1 MSSKIFI
8 FCKGIRSRRSNVK
21 RTGINHTGFAHCH
34 TVGAEEE
41 KVTANLFVLNCID
54 CTVDINARINKVDQ
68 ISSTIAVFALTK
80 VHIGNI
86 ISIQLEFSKLVNC
99 NVTDNLTGKYVS
111 NTVIKIYSRT
121 IIRSGN
127 RARQCSY
134 RLHYKANGRNSA
146 DNFLC
151 SGIFRNSAQAEPFRA
166 TQELTVD
173 LHLNSLLISACPICI
188 KSNNLLKLILEHPL
202 QNSN

>member
-1 MSSKIFI
+1 MLIFI
-8 FCKGIRSRRSNVK
+8 KFSLGRRSNIK
-21 RTGINHTGFAHCH
+21 RTSVNHTGFAHSH

-41 KVTANLFVLNCID
+41 KVTANLFVLDSID
-54 CTVDINARINKVDQ
+54 STININARINKVNK
-68 ISSTIAVFALTK
+68 ISSTIAFFAHAK
-80 VHIGNI
+80 VHVRNI
-86 ISIQLEFSKLVNC
+86 ISVQLEFSKLVNC
-99 NVTDNLTGKYVS
+99 YIANNIFCKNIGNRAS
-111 NTVIKIYSRT
+111 SQIS
-121 IIRSGN
+121 IRSIRSCN

-134 RLHYKANGRNSA
+134 RLHYEADGRNSA
-146 DNFLC
+146 DDFLC